1 MHPSSASPVR
11 VPDAGIYM
19 VGMAVFPSHNP
30 FHGASPTLH
39 SVSQPPSSVIE
50 VRRYL
55 SLISFFFL
63 CITLI
68 PEPISSSCF
77 CFISQMLLFPALSFV
92 QAGRLSSLEF
102 ATQDLSSQ
110 VHVRFQIYRPHC
122 HYHGT
127 HLLLPSESH
136 TQKLTNIHSTGVK
149 KHISHLSPHL

>member
-30 FHGASPTLH
+30 FHSASPSLH
-39 SVSQPPSSVIE
+39 SVSQPPSGVIE

-63 CITLI
+63 CVRLI
-68 PEPISSSCF
+68 PESISLSCF

-102 ATQDLSSQ
+102 VTQNLSSQ
-110 VHVRFQIYRPHC
+110 VNVRFQIYRPHC

-136 TQKLTNIHSTGVK
+136 THRNSLIYTRQVLRNI
-149 KHISHLSPHL
+149 

>member
-30 FHGASPTLH
+30 FHSASPSLH

-63 CITLI
+63 MCQTHSRVYFIKLLLLYFSDAVVPCTELCSGRSSVLPGI
-68 PEPISSSCF
+68 CHSEPQLTSQRPISDIQTSLSL
-77 CFISQMLLFPALSFV
+77 SRHTPAAP
-92 QAGRLSSLEF
+92 Q
-102 ATQDLSSQ
+102 
-110 VHVRFQIYRPHC
+110 
-122 HYHGT
+122 
-127 HLLLPSESH
+127 
-136 TQKLTNIHSTGVK
+136 
-149 KHISHLSPHL
+149 